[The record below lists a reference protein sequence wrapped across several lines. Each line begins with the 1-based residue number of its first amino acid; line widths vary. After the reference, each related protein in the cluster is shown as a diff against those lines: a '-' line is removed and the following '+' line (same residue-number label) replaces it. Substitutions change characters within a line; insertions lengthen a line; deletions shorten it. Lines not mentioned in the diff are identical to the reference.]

1 MIEMRSQRN
10 AKFYERQAFKEKG
23 KVPTDSKVITPEVK
37 RACFKMIIEL
47 GRQVKLLTSPRLS
60 PRLSSSPSPSKI
72 QQNPTNLSYF
82 NTSFKTSIK
91 I

>member
-1 MIEMRSQRN
+1 MIEMRRQRN

-23 KVPTDSKVITPEVK
+23 RVTTDSKVITPEVK

-60 PRLSSSPSPSKI
+60 CRLSPSPSPSKI
-72 QQNPTNLSYF
+72 QRVREILP
-82 NTSFKTSIK
+82 
-91 I
+91 

>member
-1 MIEMRSQRN
+1 MIEMRRQRN

-60 PRLSSSPSPSKI
+60 PSPSPSKI
-72 QQNPTNLSYF
+72 KQNPTNLSYF